1 MLTYVATSYCCG
13 KRPAHLASLCSYS
26 RPLLVARMLKER
38 NVARFV
44 VAPAGFGKTSLVHE
58 YVDTVFA
65 FDHVFWFDATSP
77 CFLRDVDAG
86 TLVESM
92 RAQESEPFLAVFEDV
107 PALDKTR
114 SELFCAVL
122 DGLLELECEVIV
134 TCAPTGDA
142 YRDQLDRVL
151 ISASDLLL
159 SDEELD
165 YVRTPSEREQLPA
178 FRIPPAQRI
187 PGIVWK
193 GDNDGPFL
201 ARALHEDFPLDMCA
215 ALLVLLCLGK
225 GLLAEACDIVRIDAD
240 VIELLA
246 DSYPFVG
253 VNVSQGRFE
262 TSQFTV
268 AEVAEAFRGKLDEIA
283 SYAHGRDAGEFARR
297 LADALLDSG
306 NSERACDVTLLLA
319 PAHERSEWLAV
330 RAARL
335 EQAGCLLRARG
346 VYESLPPDEL
356 DASAHVA
363 QAVRCALLGE
373 NVSACVAARRAI
385 ACGPSFDQRALVQ
398 LVQHACSVGE
408 AAEQAQARVRDICE
422 VGQQSSHAEY
432 LRHIAAAVDALDG
445 EQDVDSALAAWLEA
459 SASGQLDDVLLY
471 AAVRLFARIDEADAV
486 DDAWEDMASAVAR
499 EASRTFTQTGMLPL
513 ALALAAASF
522 QRCVEAGT
530 LVVPPLDASC
540 VLAASQAERGLLEQR
555 MQCEGARVRKLRS
568 RRAYQQTHPNSYRR
582 DCAEQQQPTME
593 APRLTVNLFGG
604 FEVRVGD
611 KPADPALLRRQ
622 KVRMLLALLVANRG
636 RDMSRDRVIELL
648 WPESSFDGARSS
660 FYATWSRLRAALVA
674 PDGTCP
680 YLIRTQRTVRINVDM
695 LASDVLELED
705 VCRAM
710 LFNRPGRGGWGHL
723 FARVEDTFSGDLL
736 PGDDGCEVLDVLRR
750 DYRTR
755 LVDALITASNRLVE
769 AGDIREGLWFARAAL
784 VRDQAREDAY
794 VAVMRAQIASLQRSA
809 ALETYFSCRRYLA
822 NNLGIDP
829 SAETM
834 RLYRSI
840 IEAQEVVA

>member
-1 MLTYVATSYCCG
+1 
-13 KRPAHLASLCSYS
+13 
-26 RPLLVARMLKER
+26 
-38 NVARFV
+38 
-44 VAPAGFGKTSLVHE
+44 
-58 YVDTVFA
+58 
-65 FDHVFWFDATSP
+65 
-77 CFLRDVDAG
+77 
-86 TLVESM
+86 
-92 RAQESEPFLAVFEDV
+92 
-107 PALDKTR
+107 
-114 SELFCAVL
+114 
-122 DGLLELECEVIV
+122 
-134 TCAPTGDA
+134 
-142 YRDQLDRVL
+142 
-151 ISASDLLL
+151 
-159 SDEELD
+159 
-165 YVRTPSEREQLPA
+165 
-178 FRIPPAQRI
+178 
-187 PGIVWK
+187 
-193 GDNDGPFL
+193 
-201 ARALHEDFPLDMCA
+201 
-215 ALLVLLCLGK
+215 
-225 GLLAEACDIVRIDAD
+225 
-240 VIELLA
+240 
-246 DSYPFVG
+246 
-253 VNVSQGRFE
+253 
-262 TSQFTV
+262 
-268 AEVAEAFRGKLDEIA
+268 
-283 SYAHGRDAGEFARR
+283 
-297 LADALLDSG
+297 
-306 NSERACDVTLLLA
+306 
-319 PAHERSEWLAV
+319 
-330 RAARL
+330 
-335 EQAGCLLRARG
+335 
-346 VYESLPPDEL
+346 
-356 DASAHVA
+356 
-363 QAVRCALLGE
+363 
-373 NVSACVAARRAI
+373 
-385 ACGPSFDQRALVQ
+385 
-398 LVQHACSVGE
+398 
-408 AAEQAQARVRDICE
+408 
-422 VGQQSSHAEY
+422 
-432 LRHIAAAVDALDG
+432 
-445 EQDVDSALAAWLEA
+445 
-459 SASGQLDDVLLY
+459 
-471 AAVRLFARIDEADAV
+471 
-486 DDAWEDMASAVAR
+486 
-499 EASRTFTQTGMLPL
+499 
-513 ALALAAASF
+513 
-522 QRCVEAGT
+522 
-530 LVVPPLDASC
+530 
-540 VLAASQAERGLLEQR
+540 
-555 MQCEGARVRKLRS
+555 
-568 RRAYQQTHPNSYRR
+568 
-582 DCAEQQQPTME
+582 ME